1 MAFASDSQ
9 SFLHFQNFQR
19 NQQKRLSLFVLCHSS
34 GGGNQKKITTFSFL
48 SYGHRKNVSKK
59 IPCQA
64 GALEALAGA
73 MLSHPMDVELLK
85 VACGALG
92 TICAG
97 KDAAGR
103 HRADLAAE
111 VVFGGWESLKGL
123 EGF

>member
-1 MAFASDSQ
+1 M
-9 SFLHFQNFQR
+9 SFL
-19 NQQKRLSLFVLCHSS
+19 LWW
-34 GGGNQKKITTFSFL
+34 QKKHVFGFSRAKFCWP
-48 SYGHRKNVSKK
+48 RKSFPYPCQRKCS
-59 IPCQA
+59 CQA

-73 MLSHPMDVELLK
+73 MLGHPMDVELLK

-111 VVFGGWESLKGL
+111 VLGGWEGWRIGKLDL
-123 EGF
+123 EEVVVFFPALA

>member
-1 MAFASDSQ
+1 MFCVIPLVAAT
-9 SFLHFQNFQR
+9 
-19 NQQKRLSLFVLCHSS
+19 
-34 GGGNQKKITTFSFL
+34 KKHPRFRFSTATQ
-48 SYGHRKNVSKK
+48 NVSKK

-73 MLSHPMDVELLK
+73 MLGHPMDVELLK

-111 VVFGGWESLKGL
+111 VVFGGWEGLKRWKASKRLGRGCL
-123 EGF
+123 SFLFVGF

>member
-1 MAFASDSQ
+1 ME
-9 SFLHFQNFQR
+9 
-19 NQQKRLSLFVLCHSS
+19 K
-34 GGGNQKKITTFSFL
+34 
-48 SYGHRKNVSKK
+48 VSK

-73 MLSHPMDVELLK
+73 MLGHPMDVELLK

-111 VVFGGWESLKGL
+111 VVFGGWEWFEKM
-123 EGF
+123 ECF

>member
-1 MAFASDSQ
+1 MAT
-9 SFLHFQNFQR
+9 
-19 NQQKRLSLFVLCHSS
+19 
-34 GGGNQKKITTFSFL
+34 KKKPRFCFPTATQ
-48 SYGHRKNVSKK
+48 NVSYFK

-73 MLSHPMDVELLK
+73 MLGHPMDVELLK

-111 VVFGGWESLKGL
+111 VVFGGWEGFEKM

>member
-9 SFLHFQNFQR
+9 SFLHFQRFRR
-19 NQQKRLSLFVLCHSS
+19 NKQKRLSLCFV
-34 GGGNQKKITTFSFL
+34 SFL
-48 SYGHRKNVSKK
+48 WWRQPKNNHVFVFLRPPEKTFPKK

-73 MLSHPMDVELLK
+73 MLGHPMDVELLK

-111 VVFGGWESLKGL
+111 VVFGGWEWFEKM